1 MPVPK
6 PSFTIGIEEEYLIVD
21 RETRALVSDPP
32 AGMLEECGRRL
43 EGRVSPEFLRAQ
55 IEIGTHP
62 HSEIQHLAADLAD
75 TRRAVCEVAEG
86 YGAAII
92 ASSTHPFA
100 LWWEQMPTPKERYQ
114 ALAQDLGAVAHR
126 LVICGMHV
134 HVGIEDPDLRI
145 DLMDQVTYFLPHLL
159 ALTTSSPFWG
169 GRNTGL
175 KSYRMSVFRALP
187 RTGLPEHFTSW
198 GEYVRHIGVLVDA
211 GIIEDG
217 TKVWWDVRPSARYPT
232 LEMRIADVCT
242 RLADAVSVAS
252 LFVSILHMLYRRRLE
267 NQRWRTYA
275 NFLINENIWRA
286 QRYGCRGSLM
296 DYGKGELVPFPD
308 LMAEL
313 VELVSEDA
321 AELGCLDEVRRIGEI
336 VQTGTSAE
344 RQVQLYERLIAD
356 GSDPDDALRAVVD
369 LLVEDTLTGL

>member
-1 MPVPK
+1 MPVPR
-6 PSFTIGIEEEYLIVD
+6 PAFTIGIEEEYLIVD
-21 RETRALVSDPP
+21 RQTRNLVSDPP
-32 AGMLEECGRRL
+32 PGMLAACEERL

-62 HSEIQHLAADLAD
+62 HRDIGHLAEDLAE
-75 TRRAVCEVAEG
+75 TRRIVCDVADR

-114 ALAQDLGAVAHR
+114 ALAQDLGAVVHR

-134 HVGIEDPDLRI
+134 HVGIDDPDLRI

-175 KSYRMSVFRALP
+175 KSYRMSVFRAMP
-187 RTGLPEHFTSW
+187 RTGLPEHFSSW
-198 GEYVRHIGVLVDA
+198 GEYERHIRVLVDA

-217 TKVWWDVRPSARYPT
+217 TKIWWDVRPSARYPT

-242 RLADAVSVAS
+242 RLSDAVSVAS

-267 NQRWRTYA
+267 NQRWRQYA
-275 NFLINENIWRA
+275 NFLIAENIWRA

-296 DYGKGELVPFPD
+296 DYGKGELVAFAE
-308 LMAEL
+308 LMDEL
-313 VELVSEDA
+313 VEMVAEDA
-321 AELGCLDEVRRIGEI
+321 EELGCLTELQRIPQI

-344 RQVQLYERLIAD
+344 RQVQLYDRLVAE
-356 GSDPDDALRAVVD
+356 GTDPDDALRAVVD
-369 LLVEDTLTGL
+369 LLIEDTLTDL